1 MNNRSFGTL
10 GEERAKEYLEHKGYR
25 ILDCN
30 YRVGRL
36 GEIDI
41 VARDNDTL
49 CFIEVKTRSN
59 NRFGTPAQAVMP
71 QKQATII
78 KIAQIYMQ
86 KYKYYDIPVRFDI
99 VEIFMDREGNT
110 RDVNLLKNAF

>member
-1 MNNRSFGTL
+1 
-10 GEERAKEYLEHKGYR
+10 
-25 ILDCN
+25 
-30 YRVGRL
+30 
-36 GEIDI
+36 
-41 VARDNDTL
+41 
-49 CFIEVKTRSN
+49 
-59 NRFGTPAQAVMP
+59 MP

>member
-10 GEERAKEYLEHKGYR
+10 GEEKAKGYLENKGYK
-25 ILDCN
+25 ILNKN
-30 YRVGRL
+30 YRVGKL

-41 VARDNDTL
+41 IAKDQDTL

-59 NRFGTPAQAVMP
+59 ERFGTPAQAVSVH
-71 QKQATII
+71 KQATIV

-86 KYKYYDIPVRFDI
+86 RYNYHDIPIRFDI
-99 VEIFMDREGNT
+99 VEVFMDRQGNT
-110 RDVNLLKNAF
+110 KDINLIKSAF